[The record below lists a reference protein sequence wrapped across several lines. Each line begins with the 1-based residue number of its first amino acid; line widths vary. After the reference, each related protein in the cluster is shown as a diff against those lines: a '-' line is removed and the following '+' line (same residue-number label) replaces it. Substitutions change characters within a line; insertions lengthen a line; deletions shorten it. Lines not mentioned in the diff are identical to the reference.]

1 MRYSVMSMKSR
12 RIFCICAVWVTAI
25 AILFPVSVEAQRLPN
40 MHENP
45 WRGFF
50 SGYERKNFEFGIN
63 YEGQSEIYLLAGR
76 SKKRVGQT
84 RTIKIYAEVL
94 VETAPGKF
102 STKRLKEEE
111 GFATEMKAGLDH
123 KEVKF
128 TAESIGDAKVEITV
142 KYDRNRI
149 IMDGRIL
156 DRGTLK
162 NGKLYLV
169 YKVKVPAMYGRTY
182 DSADG
187 KKLKRTMRRDKV
199 RFTRAENKKR
209 VSLKTYEAVDL
220 RDDDKAKGGVT
231 DIAIDM
237 SAQEGNVFLF
247 TTLDGTGV
255 IEFENKYFDK
265 KAPLWKGY
273 TVKWKRE
280 FTETEDAPKG
290 DSKAKPTKGISPF
303 VIEIK

>member
-1 MRYSVMSMKSR
+1 MRYSVPFMKSR
-12 RIFCICAVWVTAI
+12 RIFCICAVWVTAT
-25 AILFPVSVEAQRLPN
+25 AILFPVAVDAQRLPS
-40 MHENP
+40 MSDEP
-45 WRGFF
+45 WLGFL
-50 SGYERKNFEFGIN
+50 SGYSRKNFEFGVN
-63 YEGQSEIYLLAGR
+63 DEGQSEIYLLGQR
-76 SKKRVGQT
+76 NEKRVGHT

-94 VETAPGKF
+94 VETAAGKF
-102 STKRLKEEE
+102 STKKLKEEE

-128 TAESIGDAKVEITV
+128 TAESSGDAKVEITV

-162 NGKLYLV
+162 DGKLYLV
-169 YKVKVPAMYGRTY
+169 YKVRIPAMYGRSY
-182 DSADG
+182 ESADE
-187 KKLKRTMRRDKV
+187 KKLKRVMRKDKF

-209 VSLKTYEAVDL
+209 VSLKTYEEVDL

-231 DIAIDM
+231 DITVDM
-237 SAQEGNVFLF
+237 SAQEGNVFIF
-247 TTLDGTGV
+247 TTLAGTDV
-255 IEFENKYFDK
+255 IELENKYFDK

-280 FTETEDAPKG
+280 FTETDDVPKG
-290 DSKAKPTKGISPF
+290 NSKAKPTQGISPF

>member
-1 MRYSVMSMKSR
+1 
-12 RIFCICAVWVTAI
+12 
-25 AILFPVSVEAQRLPN
+25 
-40 MHENP
+40 
-45 WRGFF
+45 
-50 SGYERKNFEFGIN
+50 
-63 YEGQSEIYLLAGR
+63 
-76 SKKRVGQT
+76 
-84 RTIKIYAEVL
+84 
-94 VETAPGKF
+94 
-102 STKRLKEEE
+102 
-111 GFATEMKAGLDH
+111 
-123 KEVKF
+123 
-128 TAESIGDAKVEITV
+128 
-142 KYDRNRI
+142 
-149 IMDGRIL
+149 MDGRIL

-162 NGKLYLV
+162 DGKLYLV

-182 DSADG
+182 DSADK
-187 KKLKRTMRRDKV
+187 KKLKRTMRRDKF

-209 VSLKTYEAVDL
+209 VSLKTYEEVDL

-255 IEFENKYFDK
+255 IELENKSFNK

-280 FTETEDAPKG
+280 FTEAEVAPKG